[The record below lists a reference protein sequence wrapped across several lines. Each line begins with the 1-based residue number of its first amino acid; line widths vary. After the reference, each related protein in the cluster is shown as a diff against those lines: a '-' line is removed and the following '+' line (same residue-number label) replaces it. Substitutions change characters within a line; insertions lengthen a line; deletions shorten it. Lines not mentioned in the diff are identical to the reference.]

1 MCDFSDQYLPVH
13 ERELQSLYP
22 EVDIHARKFDAA
34 DEEAMKAV
42 IAEAIEKYGR
52 LDVMFANAG
61 IVGTNKPFGE
71 VEAAEFMKVMR
82 TNVLRSVTTH
92 HLPPLVS

>member
-34 DEEAMKAV
+34 DEEAIKAV
-42 IAEAIEKYGR
+42 IADAIQTYGR

-61 IVGTNKPFGE
+61 IVGTNQHLE
-71 VEAAEFMKVMR
+71 DVEAETFMKVLR
-82 TNVLRSVTTH
+82 TNVLR
-92 HLPPLVS
+92 

>member
-13 ERELQSLYP
+13 ERELKSLYP

-34 DEEAMKAV
+34 DEEAIKAV
-42 IAEAIEKYGR
+42 IADAIQKYGR

-61 IVGTNKPFGE
+61 IVGTNQRLQE
-71 VEAAEFMKVMR
+71 VSAEDFMKVLR
-82 TNVLRSVTTH
+82 TNVLR
-92 HLPPLVS
+92 